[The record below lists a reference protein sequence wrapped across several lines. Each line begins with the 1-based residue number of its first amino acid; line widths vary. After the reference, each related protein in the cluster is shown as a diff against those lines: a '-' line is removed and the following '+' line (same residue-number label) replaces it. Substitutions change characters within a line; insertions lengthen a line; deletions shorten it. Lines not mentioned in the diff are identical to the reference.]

1 MQKVYQLMNVSGIM
15 DSIIGGLMITC
26 GIVALV
32 NGIIVNREKH
42 KILF

>member
-1 MQKVYQLMNVSGIM
+1 MQKVYQLMNISGIM

-26 GIVALV
+26 GIVVLV